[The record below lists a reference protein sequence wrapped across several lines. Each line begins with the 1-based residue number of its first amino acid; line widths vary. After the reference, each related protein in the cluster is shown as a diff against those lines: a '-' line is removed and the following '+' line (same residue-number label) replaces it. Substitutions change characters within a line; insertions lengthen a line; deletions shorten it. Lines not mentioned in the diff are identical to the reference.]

1 MAAEGASMSTIS
13 FARPYLLGGLVL
25 VAVAYALWCVGS
37 IRSAR
42 NGRAVSR
49 DAGRRPRFLLA
60 ALLAT
65 SAALGVVAAAQPRWG
80 TELSAIPR
88 RSAEVVFVVDVS
100 RSMDAQDIAPSRL
113 QAAEKAISSTIQQ
126 LPGDRFALVI
136 FAGSARLRFPL
147 TSDRTAATQVVGSL
161 ETGTVLVDAGTNVS
175 SGVDVAMGAFDN
187 GDTGGR
193 LIVFV
198 SDGEDLATTDAAA
211 AASQVSAAGIDL
223 IVAGAG
229 TSAGATIPVY
239 DPAKKTTSP
248 KLGSDGKPIVTKL
261 DDPFLRALAAAAG
274 GRYNGSDLSALPGAV
289 EGRVASLRQGT
300 TSDQPANVPVERFQW
315 FAAAALALLL
325 LASIGEQIPSLRPG
339 RLFGLAGAL
348 MAAIMLTGCATQA
361 HDLNQQ
367 GIEAYQQGDFTTA
380 VNDFGAARDQQ
391 PDSVVLS
398 LNLATALDKAG
409 RFDEA
414 VTAAQRLLTL
424 PDPKTRAMAYASV
437 GHHEFAAGNL
447 PNALDAFRSALLE
460 NPDDSA
466 SRHDYEVVL
475 DLLSPPGT
483 DQGQGSQTTPG
494 EQPTPGE
501 GTPQGG
507 QPGPD
512 QTPAPSAP
520 GAQQGNQGGSTGPGQ
535 TPSPDAL
542 SQQIAQLD
550 SEVNGILQ
558 ASGGNPDAA
567 QALQILQLLAERNRI
582 AAQRDAL
589 NGGAGNPNDY

>member
-1 MAAEGASMSTIS
+1 MSALS
-13 FARPYLLGGLVL
+13 FARPYLLLGLVL
-25 VAVAYALWCVGS
+25 VALAYALWCVGS

-42 NGRAVSR
+42 SGRAVSR

-60 ALLAT
+60 ALVAM

-100 RSMDAQDIAPSRL
+100 RSMDAQDVTPSRL

-147 TSDRTAATQVVGSL
+147 TSDRTAATQVVTSL
-161 ETGTVLVDAGTNVS
+161 ETGTVLVDAGTNLS
-175 SGVDVAMGAFDN
+175 SGIDVAMGAFDS

-198 SDGEDLATTDAAA
+198 SDGEDLATTDAAT

-239 DPAKKTTSP
+239 DPAKRTTAP

-261 DDPFLRALAAAAG
+261 DDPFLRALAAAGG
-274 GRYNGSDLSALPGAV
+274 GRYVGSDLSALPGAV

-300 TSDQPANVPVERFQW
+300 ISDQPANVPVERFQW
-315 FAAAALALLL
+315 FAAAALALLV
-325 LASIGEQIPSLRPG
+325 LASVGEQIPSVWSG
-339 RLFGLAGAL
+339 RLFGLAGTL
-348 MAAIMLTGCATQA
+348 IAAILLAGCATQA
-361 HDLNQQ
+361 HDLNQK

-380 VNDFGAARDQQ
+380 VNDFSAARDQQ
-391 PDSVVLS
+391 PDSVALS
-398 LNLATALDKAG
+398 LNLATALHRAG

-424 PDPKTRAMAYASV
+424 PDPKTRAQAYASV
-437 GHHEFAAGNL
+437 GHHEFAAGDL
-447 PNALDAFRSALLE
+447 PDALDAFHSALLE
-460 NPDDSA
+460 NPDDNA

-475 DLLSPPGT
+475 NLLSQAATEQGQAPQPAPGEKPPPG
-483 DQGQGSQTTPG
+483 QGA
-494 EQPTPGE
+494 
-501 GTPQGG
+501 PQEG

-512 QTPAPSAP
+512 QTPRPGEGPGAS
-520 GAQQGNQGGSTGPGQ
+520 GAQQGGATAGPGQ
-535 TPSPDAL
+535 TVSPDVL
-542 SQQIAQLD
+542 SQQITQLD
-550 SEVNGILQ
+550 GQVDGILQ
-558 ASGGNPDAA
+558 ASGGNPDTA